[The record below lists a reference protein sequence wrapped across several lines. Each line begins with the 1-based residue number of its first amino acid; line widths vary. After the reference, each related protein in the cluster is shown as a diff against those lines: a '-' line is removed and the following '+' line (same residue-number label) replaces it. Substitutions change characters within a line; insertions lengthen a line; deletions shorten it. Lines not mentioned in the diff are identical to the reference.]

1 MMKTKPIACLVLL
14 NLALLAVLGAV
25 TFLPG
30 SEANAGSGV
39 EGRGKYIAVSGHI
52 QGDKTPVIWVMDQA
66 TQELVAVQFESQANQ
81 FKSLG
86 YRNLTQDAM
95 AIRRTRP

>member
-1 MMKTKPIACLVLL
+1 MKTKPIACLILL
-14 NLALLAVLGAV
+14 NLALIAILAVV

-30 SEANAGSGV
+30 SEANASSSTD
-39 EGRGKYIAVSGHI
+39 GRGKYIAVSGHI
-52 QGDKTPVIWVMDQA
+52 QGAKTPVIWIIDQS

-86 YRNLTQDAM
+86 YRNLMQDAST
-95 AIRRTRP
+95 IRRTRP